1 LNSIDSEGGPMA
13 RHSAAVAEMERNL
26 RHCNEVLVQALAAAG
41 ALVALSDG
49 RVEIVE
55 RDEWVNFVDSQR
67 IVPSM
72 SRHDIGQIFDKCVQQ
87 LKRRGDVETMV
98 DTFHALVDQSSASL
112 VLRVAERVAA
122 ADRGIHPA
130 EVQALSL
137 ISLIMMTLPTQMEPA
152 ARRRR
157 QRTCS

>member
-1 LNSIDSEGGPMA
+1 MTRPST
-13 RHSAAVAEMERNL
+13 AVAEMAHDL
-26 RHCNEVLVQALAAAG
+26 KHCNEVLVQALAAAG

-49 RVEIVE
+49 RVEGVE
-55 RDEWVNFVDSQR
+55 RDEWVNFIDSQR
-67 IVPSM
+67 IVPAM
-72 SRHDIGQIFDKCVQQ
+72 SRHDIGQVFDKYVRQ
-87 LKRRGDVETMV
+87 LKRRGDVATMV
-98 DTFHALVDQSSASL
+98 DTFHALMDQSSASL

-137 ISLIMMTLPTQMEPA
+137 IGLIMMTLPIEMEST

-157 QRTCS
+157 ERTCS

>member
-1 LNSIDSEGGPMA
+1 MT
-13 RHSAAVAEMERNL
+13 RHSTAVAETTHDLE
-26 RHCNEVLVQALAAAG
+26 HCNQVLVQALAAAG

-49 RVEIVE
+49 RVETVE
-55 RDEWVNFVDSQR
+55 RDEWVNFVDTQR
-67 IVPSM
+67 IVTTM
-72 SRHDIGQIFDKCVQQ
+72 SRGDIGQIFDKYVRQ
-87 LKRRGDVETMV
+87 LKRRGDVATMM

-137 ISLIMMTLPTQMEPA
+137 ISLIMMTLPTERESA
-152 ARRRR
+152 ARRR
-157 QRTCS
+157 

>member
-1 LNSIDSEGGPMA
+1 MA
-13 RHSAAVAEMERNL
+13 RHSTAVAEMERDL
-26 RHCNEVLVQALAAAG
+26 KHCNEMLVQALAAAG

-49 RVEIVE
+49 RVETVE

-67 IVPSM
+67 IVPTM
-72 SRHDIGQIFDKCVQQ
+72 SRHDIGQIFDKCVRQ

-152 ARRRR
+152 ARLRR
-157 QRTCS
+157 QRTCW

>member
-1 LNSIDSEGGPMA
+1 MT
-13 RHSAAVAEMERNL
+13 RHSTAVAEMAHDLE
-26 RHCNEVLVQALAAAG
+26 HCSELLVQALAAAG

-49 RVEIVE
+49 RVETVE

-67 IVPSM
+67 IVPIM
-72 SRHDIGQIFDKCVQQ
+72 SRLEIGQVFDKYVQQ
-87 LKRRGDVETMV
+87 LKRRGDVAMMV

-122 ADRGIHPA
+122 ADRGIHRA

-137 ISLIMMTLPTQMEPA
+137 ISLIMMTLPTEMESA

-157 QRTCS
+157 QKTCS

>member
-1 LNSIDSEGGPMA
+1 MT
-13 RHSAAVAEMERNL
+13 RHSTAVAEMAHDL
-26 RHCNEVLVQALAAAG
+26 KHCNEVLVQALAAAG

-49 RVEIVE
+49 RVETVE

-67 IVPSM
+67 IVPTM
-72 SRHDIGQIFDKCVQQ
+72 SRLEIGQVFDKYVRQ
-87 LKRRGDVETMV
+87 LKGRGDVATMV
-98 DTFHALVDQSSASL
+98 DTFHALMDQSSASL

-122 ADRGIHPA
+122 ADRGIHAA

-137 ISLIMMTLPTQMEPA
+137 INFIMMTLPIEMEST

-157 QRTCS
+157 ERTRS